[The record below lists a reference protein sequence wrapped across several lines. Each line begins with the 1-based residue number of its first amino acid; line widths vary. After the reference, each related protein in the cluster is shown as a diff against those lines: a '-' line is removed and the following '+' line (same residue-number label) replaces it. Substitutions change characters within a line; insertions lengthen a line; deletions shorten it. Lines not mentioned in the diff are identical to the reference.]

1 MRTHQL
7 FSTFSPR
14 GSQRGTPVAAA
25 PKGARAR
32 RRRSSRSQAGRLGS
46 LETLETRQ
54 MLSAVPADYTRV
66 SPDWFGSVA
75 SSASLGSLAEWG
87 SSGVGSGSEDAGAK
101 GLAGQSSSDVQQW
114 IVRFSEQAAGSLAGL
129 TNAVSAFENSMTGF
143 RVLAGLGLP
152 GQLLVETT
160 SPLSNAFAALAQR
173 TDLAY
178 FEPSATISLG
188 NTASSIPN
196 DPSFGSLYGLHN
208 VGQSGGTADA
218 DIDALEAWQI
228 STGSDSVIVAV
239 IDTGIDY
246 THPDLVDNMWV
257 NTGEIP
263 GNGIDDEGNGFIDDV
278 YGYDFVDND
287 GDPFDDEGHGTHV
300 AGTIGA
306 TGNNGVGVV
315 GVSWDVSLM
324 GLKFLGPDGGT
335 TANAIRAVNYA
346 TMMRTRFGHNVRVT
360 NNSWGGGGLST
371 GLRDAIEAGAA
382 ADIVFVAAAGN
393 SGVNN
398 DGSPHYP
405 SSYTSDAV
413 ISVAATDRNDVLAS
427 FSNYGATS
435 VDLAAPG
442 VSILSTVPGGGYASY
457 NGTSMATPHVSGA
470 AALALAVDPT
480 LSVAELRAVIL
491 DTVDGKPGLAGKMV
505 TGGRLNVAQMLVSL
519 SSEPTMPAAPA
530 GVAASDGT
538 ILGGVRVSWS
548 PSLYAD
554 SYEVW
559 RGTSAD
565 VTAATQ
571 LAVGLSAT
579 TYTDASATLGTTY
592 HYWVKATNSLGTSD
606 FSLSDSG
613 FHLASRSPND
623 MFADRFE
630 LTGSSA
636 TAFGSNLDAT
646 AEAGE
651 PINFYGG
658 KSVWW
663 TWTAPSDGTA
673 VLDTFGSDY
682 DTTLAAYTGSTLSGL
697 SLVARN
703 DDSGDGYQSQISF
716 VATAGQRYQIQVD
729 GYSGN
734 AGAIVLNLTHDG
746 PVAPPENRAPT
757 DISLADN
764 QIAENLP
771 AGSLVGVMET
781 VDPDGG
787 DSFTYQLVAGDG
799 DASNGLFRIVGGEL
813 RTNAVLDFESQ
824 SSHSV
829 RVRSTDG
836 GGLTVEKVFAIE
848 VVDVAD
854 PTAPP
859 NDFFA
864 DRAELIGN
872 SVTATGSNVDATAET
887 GEPINFYGGK
897 SVWWTWTAPS
907 NGTVVID
914 TVGSDFDT
922 TLAMYRGST
931 LGTLTR
937 LTRNDDAVG
946 QQSRIV
952 LEAQAGTT
960 YHIAVDGYD
969 KATGSIVLNLQH
981 TAVPDIPE
989 RLVVTA
995 MASDYDGVTVGFN
1008 QPLDLGQLDLHG
1020 RNRPAEE
1027 VDVMLVDAAG
1037 VAVEGALVINAAGD
1051 GFRFVVGDGT
1061 LAPGAYELRIRSGAT
1076 GVVSASGALLD
1087 GNDDG
1092 TAGDAYVA
1100 TFSVPLL
1107 PVGTAIVGLPGIFV
1121 EAGAEVN
1128 LPGIPGEGI
1137 PLFVSA
1143 DAGVMAIETELL
1155 YDPGLLTVAGVEVAD
1170 GLPVGSTALINVLA
1184 PGRALIG
1191 FFSPVPLGAGTQTFV
1206 RLRASVPA
1214 TAEAGRS
1221 HLLDVRAVSINEG
1234 GMEAVDDDGVHVV
1247 AAGNRPPEAVLLSG
1261 DGIEENAAAGTV
1273 VGTLAAIDPDFGDA
1287 FVYELVAGE
1296 GDSGNPLFAIDGDRL
1311 VAGGAFDFETQASHS
1326 IRVRA
1331 TDAQGEWVEQVV
1343 VIDIVNVVETFI
1355 VTGLSVVDNRL
1366 DIAFSHALDVG
1377 ALNLYDALDLL
1388 GAADVTLVGRD
1399 TGPVAGSLVVDAAGT
1414 GLSFVASQRLAADT
1428 YELRLASGEKAFRT
1442 TDGHLLDGDQDE
1454 VAGDDFVATFMVVAT
1469 PDVQVGLRS
1478 FARAPGEVVNL
1489 AVTTTDGI
1497 PLQLE
1502 SAGDVTSLQFVVTHD
1517 VALFDL
1523 YGIDLAA
1530 GLPADT
1536 TLTVQDEGDG
1546 RLVIDV
1552 TSTTPL
1558 PAGRLTLA
1566 HLRGAVPSDAALG
1579 AEALFTV
1586 GEIDVNGGLLSAAGH
1601 AAVQVIARLGDAT
1614 ADGQLSAVDGG
1625 LISRVA
1631 MQLDSGFAAY
1641 PRLDP
1646 RIVGDVT
1653 ENAAISMLDAAMVT
1667 GAAAELGIAG
1677 QYGPVA
1683 PSAPTPGRALLRHN
1697 RQARM
1702 FELADVSG
1710 LVAAND
1716 NVLLKQALAGSSAQ
1730 EQAFA
1735 TMVAALIEA
1744 DSLSG
1749 DSESGTHS
1757 TRKAWLNPALAAAFA
1772 DPGQL

>member
-1 MRTHQL
+1 MSGPL
-7 FSTFSPR
+7 FSVFSPR
-14 GSQRGTPVAAA
+14 VT
-25 PKGARAR
+25 
-32 RRRSSRSQAGRLGS
+32 RRSQSAGASSRRSRMSGRRSLKSRASRLGS
-46 LETLETRQ
+46 PETLETRQ
-54 MLSAVPADYTRV
+54 MLSAAPADYTRV
-66 SPDWFGSVA
+66 SPDWFA
-75 SSASLGSLAEWG
+75 TIATPTAGSLAA
-87 SSGVGSGSEDAGAK
+87 DAGTPSALFSV
-101 GLAGQSSSDVQQW
+101 GEGSAAPTTGHSAESGVQQW
-114 IVRFSEQAAGSLAGL
+114 IVRFSEQALGAMTGLSHAVAAIEGSMG
-129 TNAVSAFENSMTGF
+129 GF

-160 SPLSNAFAALAQR
+160 SPLANALEALSGR
-173 TDLAY
+173 GDLVY
-178 FEPSATISLG
+178 FEPSHMISLG
-188 NTASSIPN
+188 ATAASPPD

-208 VGQSGGTADA
+208 VGQSGGTVDA
-218 DIDALEAWQI
+218 DIDATEAWQI
-228 STGSDSVIVAV
+228 STGSQDVVVGV
-239 IDTGIDY
+239 IDTGIDS
-246 THPDLVDNMWV
+246 THPDLVDNIWV
-257 NTGEIP
+257 NPGEIP
-263 GNGIDDEGNGFIDDV
+263 GNGIDDDGNGFVDDV
-278 YGYDFVDND
+278 HGYDFVNND

-324 GLKFLGPDGGT
+324 GLKFLDANGSGS
-335 TANAIRAVNYA
+335 TADAVRAVNYA
-346 TMMRTRFGHNVRVT
+346 TMMRNQYGHNIRVT
-360 NNSWGGGGLST
+360 NNSWGGGGSST
-371 GLRDAIEAGAA
+371 ALRDAIEAGAA
-382 ADIVFVAAAGN
+382 ADILFVAAAGN
-393 SGVNN
+393 SGTDN
-398 DGSPHYP
+398 DVTPHYP
-405 SSYTSDAV
+405 SSYTSSDV
-413 ISVAATDRNDVLAS
+413 LSVAATDRNDALAS
-427 FSNYGATS
+427 FSCFGATS

-457 NGTSMATPHVSGA
+457 NGTSMATPHVAGA
-470 AALALAVDPT
+470 AALALSVDPT
-480 LSVAELRAVIL
+480 LSVAELRAAIL
-491 DTVDGKPGLAGKMV
+491 GTVDAKPGLTGRMV
-505 TGGRLNVAQMLVSL
+505 TGGRLNVAQMLASL
-519 SSEPTMPAAPA
+519 SSEPTVPASPAA
-530 GVAASDGT
+530 VSASDGT
-538 ILGGVRVSWS
+538 VLGGVRISWS
-548 PSLYAD
+548 PSLHAD

-559 RGTSAD
+559 RAASAD

-571 LAVGLSAT
+571 LAVGLSST
-579 TYTDASATLGTTY
+579 SYTDASAALGTTY

-636 TAFGSNLDAT
+636 TVFGSNIDAT

-663 TWTAPSDGTA
+663 TWTAPADG
-673 VLDTFGSDY
+673 S
-682 DTTLAAYTGSTLSGL
+682 
-697 SLVARN
+697 
-703 DDSGDGYQSQISF
+703 
-716 VATAGQRYQIQVD
+716 
-729 GYSGN
+729 
-734 AGAIVLNLTHDG
+734 
-746 PVAPPENRAPT
+746 
-757 DISLADN
+757 
-764 QIAENLP
+764 
-771 AGSLVGVMET
+771 
-781 VDPDGG
+781 
-787 DSFTYQLVAGDG
+787 
-799 DASNGLFRIVGGEL
+799 
-813 RTNAVLDFESQ
+813 
-824 SSHSV
+824 
-829 RVRSTDG
+829 
-836 GGLTVEKVFAIE
+836 
-848 VVDVAD
+848 
-854 PTAPP
+854 
-859 NDFFA
+859 
-864 DRAELIGN
+864 
-872 SVTATGSNVDATAET
+872 
-887 GEPINFYGGK
+887 
-897 SVWWTWTAPS
+897 
-907 NGTVVID
+907 VVID

-922 TLAMYRGST
+922 TLAMYLGSSVS
-931 LGTLTR
+931 TLTR

-946 QQSRIV
+946 LQSRIA
-952 LEAQAGTT
+952 LEARAGTT
-960 YHIAVDGYD
+960 YHIAVDGY
-969 KATGSIVLNLQH
+969 AMNAGSIVLNLQH
-981 TAVPDIPE
+981 TPAPEPPANQAPTDILLSGTSVGENLPSGFLVGMLAAVDPDADDTFTYELVAGEGDADNALYQIVGDRLETAAVFDFEAQSVHGIRVRATDQAGAAME
-989 RLVVTA
+989 RTFVISVTDVQEGLVVTA
-995 MASDYDGVTVGFN
+995 MSPDHDGVTVGFN
-1008 QPLDLGQLDLHG
+1008 QPLDLAELGLHG
-1020 RNRPAEE
+1020 RNMPVEE

-1037 VAVEGALVINAAGD
+1037 VAVDGALVINAAGD

-1061 LAPGAYELRIRSGAT
+1061 LAPGDYELRIRSGAT

-1107 PVGTAIVGLPGIFV
+1107 PVGTAIVGLPGVFQQ
-1121 EAGAEVN
+1121 AGEEVN
-1128 LPGIPGEGI
+1128 LPGVPGGGI

-1143 DAGVMAIETELL
+1143 DAGVMAIEMELV

-1170 GLPVGSTALINVLA
+1170 GLPAGATALINVLA

-1191 FFSPVPLGAGTQTFV
+1191 FFSPVALGAGTETFA

-1234 GMEAVDDDGVHVV
+1234 GMEAVDDDGVHVA

-1261 DGIEENAAAGTV
+1261 DGIEENAATGTV

-1287 FVYELVAGE
+1287 FVYEIVAGE

-1311 VAGGAFDFETQASHS
+1311 VAGAAFDFETQASHS

-1331 TDAQGEWVEQVV
+1331 TDVQGEWVEQVV
-1343 VIDIVNVVETFI
+1343 VIDIINVVETFT

-1366 DIAFSHALDVG
+1366 DIAFSHALDVDT
-1377 ALNLYDALDLL
+1377 LNLYDALDLL

-1428 YELRLASGEKAFRT
+1428 YDLRLVSGEKAFRT

-1454 VAGDDFVATFMVVAT
+1454 VAGDDFVATFTVVAT
-1469 PDVQVGLRS
+1469 PDVRVSLRS

-1489 AVTTTDGI
+1489 TMTTTAGI
-1497 PLQLE
+1497 PLQFE
-1502 SAGDVTSLQFVVTHD
+1502 SAGDVTSLQLVVTHD

-1536 TLTVQDEGDG
+1536 VLTVQDAGDG
-1546 RLVIDV
+1546 RLVIDM

-1558 PAGRLTLA
+1558 PAGRVTLA
-1566 HLRGAVPSDAALG
+1566 HLRGAVPSDAAAG
-1579 AEALFTV
+1579 AEALITV
-1586 GEIDVNGGLLSAAGH
+1586 GEIEANGGLLSAAGH

-1631 MQLDSGFAAY
+1631 MQLDSGFAAS

-1653 ENAAISMLDAAMVT
+1653 ENTAISMLDAAMVT
-1667 GAAAELGIAG
+1667 GAAAELGSPG

-1683 PSAPTPGRALLRHN
+1683 PSAPAPGRALLRHH

-1710 LVAAND
+1710 LVAAHD
-1716 NVLLKQALAGSSAQ
+1716 NVLLKQALAGASAQ

-1744 DSLSG
+1744 DNLAG
-1749 DSESGTHS
+1749 DPESGTS
-1757 TRKAWLNPALAAAFA
+1757 PTRKAWLNPALAAAFA